1 MQNVLYHFVRMQNV
15 LYHFVRMQN
24 VACRKACCKVFEVAT
39 STMHTGLDLTYTN
52 VTELPW

>member
-1 MQNVLYHFVRMQNV
+1 MQNV